1 MQWWSRSTG
10 VGAALLAA
18 AVLSGCGTKVPLDL
32 PPPRSSS
39 GAAGSSTGAAGS
51 STAPLPPP
59 LPAPPA
65 PPVEPPSVATP
76 MPVAPSAEAAQQ
88 PPLPALPGASAPSTT
103 TETQPGVPLLP
114 PENSPLATETR
125 WLQQWFDGTPV
136 VIAPQGDGTL
146 LVEVPAEFCFDLGTA
161 AVKPPL
167 AAVLSRVRSSLERQP
182 TLQMRIE
189 APPDSAGP
197 ASLARE
203 RSARVREHF
212 FSAAISPTRITEAD
226 GLPGSPVRLVINGNP
241 G

>member
-1 MQWWSRSTG
+1 MPCWSRSTG

-18 AVLSGCGTKVPLDL
+18 AVLAGCGTKVPLDL
-32 PPPRSSS
+32 PSPRSSS
-39 GAAGSSTGAAGS
+39 GAAGS

-76 MPVAPSAEAAQQ
+76 MPVAPSAEAAAQQ
-88 PPLPALPGASAPSTT
+88 PPASAVPGASAPSTT
-103 TETQPGVPLLP
+103 TETQPGVPLLA
-114 PENSPLATETR
+114 PENSPLSTETR

-203 RSARVREHF
+203 RSTRVREHF